1 MSPFFQHH
9 SSIIAVA
16 GNGDTDGYQPMAF
29 VCRQGVNFISN
40 DSDAYPI
47 LVNFDQPVGAGG
59 TIRLLP
65 GEIMS
70 DLFIPCASLYVRAE
84 GGQAPFRAVG
94 A

>member
-1 MSPFFQHH
+1 MQFFRNH
-9 SSIIAVA
+9 SSIIATA
-16 GNGDTDGYQPMAF
+16 GDGAADGYSPLVF
-29 VCRQGVNFISN
+29 VCKQGVNFISN
-40 DSDAYPI
+40 DSESFPI

-70 DLFIPCASLYVRAE
+70 DLFIPCSSLYVRAE